1 MNSILK
7 KVSFVILAAF
17 GAVSIQAQPGG
28 MGQQVPSTVIN
39 ADNTVTFNYSN
50 RNAKSVKVWT
60 QFSESVDMTKG
71 ANGVWTV
78 TVGHTERTL
87 HTGD

>member
-1 MNSILK
+1 MRIRNLTLLLL
-7 KVSFVILAAF
+7 VAAMT
-17 GAVSIQAQPGG
+17 GTASAQPGG

-60 QFSESVDMTKG
+60 QFS
-71 ANGVWTV
+71 
-78 TVGHTERTL
+78 HRTRRARYL
-87 HTGD
+87 PLSF